1 MKKQSDNLRHML
13 GDINFESYQSIKAD
27 AQELKKQLPNRDKI
41 RGRGRRKGEKITLVE
56 IRIKAL
62 ALLRECSATSV
73 PPPPE
78 LIEIFDQI
86 IGEKPT
92 TPTSEFRKKQFAA
105 AADAELAGVRLC
117 DHTNEKHKKWDI
129 VYETDVAEIARAA
142 GADRT
147 SVRAWRLTEKYG
159 RAVVEA
165 IARKVGEKLE

>member
-13 GDINFESYQSIKAD
+13 GDINFESYESIKAD

-41 RGRGRRKGEKITLVE
+41 RGRGRPKSKETTLVH
-56 IRIKAL
+56 IRTKAL
-62 ALLRECSATSV
+62 TLLRKCNATSV

-78 LIEIFDQI
+78 LIEIFDQT

-105 AADAELAGVRLC
+105 AASAELAGVRLC
-117 DHTNEKHKKWDI
+117 DRTDEKHKKWDI
-129 VYETDVAEIARAA
+129 IYEADIAKIARAA

-165 IARKVGEKLE
+165 IAQKVGEKLE